1 MEVKKLIP
9 VVLAIATVVV
19 HVVFAIW
26 ASNAQPYISG
36 SCGFLGDPVCPED
49 MDPEAVD
56 IYGRLVLWGM
66 ATAVLFIIW
75 WSYLRSA
82 ARTRRQRRRAEA
94 SRVARRTG
102 LTS

>member
-1 MEVKKLIP
+1 MEAKKLIP

-26 ASNAQPYISG
+26 ASNAPPYISG

-56 IYGRLVLWGM
+56 IYGRLVLWGWRPRCSPSSGG
-66 ATAVLFIIW
+66 AISVA
-75 WSYLRSA
+75 
-82 ARTRRQRRRAEA
+82 QRGHDGSGVAPK
-94 SRVARRTG
+94 RVGWPGEPA
-102 LTS
+102 